1 MSVIANVCGA
11 HAATEIA
18 SPAPAAHSASA
29 VALDLGPSLAAL
41 GLGLALAAWL
51 LGCLA
56 YWHRLDF
63 VSFLARARL
72 DLT

>member
-41 GLGLALAAWL
+41 GLGLAVAAWL
-51 LGCLA
+51 LGILA
-56 YWHRLDF
+56 
-63 VSFLARARL
+63 SARFRFISCPGPTGL
-72 DLT
+72 NLT